1 MPDITIITD
10 ASVDAPTGIA
20 GWCMWAKGHGRSSI
34 TRSGV
39 LRTRVRSSVE
49 AEFLAVVNAVH
60 VTLETYRT
68 NGDVVALAAEAGDL
82 ADCRAFA
89 ARMSAAAKT
98 ANGRLA
104 RGRRAWERMRAL
116 YREGSVGR

>member
-49 AEFLAVVNAVH
+49 AEFLA
-60 VTLETYRT
+60 E
-68 NGDVVALAAEAGDL
+68 GQAAEITMPGL
-82 ADCRAFA
+82 TLPCRVAH
-89 ARMSAAAKT
+89 RVS
-98 ANGRLA
+98 NRPIRLSNPET
-104 RGRRAWERMRAL
+104 RKSPPR
-116 YREGSVGR
+116 